1 MSDERNRRELQTLA
15 MRHVEALGTWE
26 QALPAID
33 VLALRDV
40 MAEGRRD
47 HRRALQHI
55 ARALAALGEEP
66 PTEPAFRGLV
76 MQGLAALRALAG
88 ATSALRVLR
97 DDASLTLRAYAAALA
112 EPWPE
117 PLLAMIREHHEEAK
131 RRLDLFEQVLADE
144 PQWKA
149 GRLPA

>member
-15 MRHVEALGTWE
+15 LRHVEALGTWE

-33 VLALRDV
+33 VLALRDAV
-40 MAEGRRD
+40 AEGRRD
-47 HRRALQHI
+47 HRRALDDI

-66 PTEPAFRGLV
+66 PAEPGFRGMV
-76 MQGLAALRALAG
+76 MQVAAAVRALAG
-88 ATSALRVLR
+88 TGSALRVLR

-117 PLLAMIREHHEEAK
+117 PLLAMMREHHEDAK
-131 RRLDLFEQVLADE
+131 RRLEALEQVLADA
-144 PQWKA
+144 QRWKE